1 MNVVL
6 LSDFSSLS
14 THMLDYAAM
23 LFKNQ
28 DVNFTILHLESSC
41 QKESLNKNHS
51 IIFNQKLKKDR
62 KFLESKGF
70 DKKNIQTKLI
80 VGPYIESIRHV
91 IIKEQISLIM
101 LGNSSKEIF
110 STGLFF
116 DKKTLEIITKVKCSV
131 VLVPEQAHLELPKT
145 ALLPTD
151 FSITSEYSI
160 FNILN
165 LLPFVKQTNLSLLS
179 TGHNKTLGPN
189 RKQSKDLIYRA
200 INSLEFKNI
209 EEIHYGSKVIGIKEF
224 DIIMV
229 MAKNL
234 SIFQDLFSTSR
245 PFLNSLEAPVL
256 FLHDSKKL

>member
-6 LSDFSSLS
+6 LSDFSPLS

-28 DVNFTILHLESSC
+28 DVNFTILHIKMPY
-41 QKESLNKNHS
+41 QKESCKGKCSL
-51 IIFNQKLKKDR
+51 IFSQKLRTDQEFLQFKGYDEKD
-62 KFLESKGF
+62 
-70 DKKNIQTKLI
+70 IQTKFI
-80 VGPYIESIRHV
+80 EGPYIESIRHV
-91 IIKEQISLIM
+91 IHEEHINLIL
-101 LGNSSKEIF
+101 LGNSSKDIN

-131 VLVPEQAHLELPKT
+131 VLVPEQTRLELPKT

-165 LLPFVKQTNLSLLS
+165 SLSFVKQTHLSLLPIGLS
-179 TGHNKTLGPN
+179 KTLGPN
-189 RKQSKDLIYRA
+189 RKQAKKLISKA
-200 INSLEFKNI
+200 INSLEFKSV
-209 EEIHYGSKVIGIKEF
+209 EEIDFSPKVSSINTF
-224 DIIMV
+224 NLIMV

-234 SIFQDLFSTSR
+234 SIFQDLFSTSH
-245 PFLNSLEAPVL
+245 NSLSRLETPVL
-256 FLHDSKKL
+256 FLHDSKTL